1 MKSVSPIGEKITLL
15 RNLKKFEP
23 NDLASRAGL
32 SVTQLNLIE
41 SGTSIPSLG
50 VLIRIARALGIRLG
64 TLLDDTEKE
73 GPSIIRAT
81 NWQSGYSFSTNEDR
95 NREHLTFYN
104 MAPNKA
110 GRHMEPFIVDILPGD
125 SKSLPKSSHEGE
137 EFIYVMEGKIT
148 VAYGTDVF
156 DLEKGDCIYLDS
168 IVEHLITT
176 PGPQARILGV
186 VYVPV

>member
-1 MKSVSPIGEKITLL
+1 
-15 RNLKKFEP
+15 
-23 NDLASRAGL
+23 
-32 SVTQLNLIE
+32 
-41 SGTSIPSLG
+41 
-50 VLIRIARALGIRLG
+50 
-64 TLLDDTEKE
+64 
-73 GPSIIRAT
+73 
-81 NWQSGYSFSTNEDR
+81 
-95 NREHLTFYN
+95 
-104 MAPNKA
+104 
-110 GRHMEPFIVDILPGD
+110 MEPFIVDILPGD